1 MLHVLTQP
9 KGTANLQTGLLARF
23 VSNYDISNLAIDF
36 PTYKGKD
43 IITAKW
49 KVDEV
54 VTKRPAKGTWEGET
68 PDYYEC
74 KMSLVNPEDLLIP
87 A

>member
-9 KGTANLQTGLLARF
+9 KGTANLSTGQLARF
-23 VSNYDISNLAIDF
+23 VSNYDISNLAIEF

-43 IITAKW
+43 IIMANW
-49 KVDEV
+49 KVDKV
-54 VTKRPAKGTWEGET
+54 VTKRPAKGTWKDET

-74 KMSLVNPEDLLIP
+74 EMSLVDPTVLTN
-87 A
+87 

>member
-9 KGTANLQTGLLARF
+9 KGTSNLPTGPLARF
-23 VSNYDISNLAIDF
+23 VSDYDISNLAIEF

-43 IITAKW
+43 IINAQW
-49 KVDEV
+49 KVDKV
-54 VTKRPAKGTWEGET
+54 VTKRPAKGTWNGTT

-74 KMSLVNPEDLLIP
+74 EMSLVNPEVLINN
-87 A
+87 